1 MSPDESADAPRSSA
15 ATPAGPGARPLNA
28 VIGAVLQGLIG
39 AVIAV
44 EGVRILATALSGG
57 GAGQSFALPLAA
69 LALGA
74 AAAVLYVAWGL
85 FMLRGWARGPIVLT
99 QIFML
104 IIAYSMYTSDQMGIS
119 VAMVAAAVASLG
131 LVLSS
136 SVTAALFP
144 GGRLPTEHE
153 APGRD

>member
-1 MSPDESADAPRSSA
+1 M
-15 ATPAGPGARPLNA
+15 
-28 VIGAVLQGLIG
+28 IGAVLQGLIG